1 MKKAVIP
8 GSYDP
13 ITNGHVDIILRASR
27 LFDEVVVLV
36 GTNIRKNY
44 LFSIDERVEMIRD
57 TFRDYPNIRVDA
69 FSGLI
74 VDYAKKHDCSYIVK
88 GLRDGTDFT
97 YEHEMEINNTFLS
110 PSVETVYLSSR
121 AEHLFVR
128 SSSVREFVSFG
139 TDVSSFVP
147 SAVMEKLRLKG
158 LQS

>member
-8 GSYDP
+8 GSFDP
-13 ITNGHVDIILRASR
+13 ITNGHVDIVLRASR

-44 LFSIDERVEMIRD
+44 LFSPDERVEMIKD
-57 TFRDYPNIRVDA
+57 TFLDYPNINVDS

-74 VDYAKKHDCSYIVK
+74 VDYCREKDCGYIVK
-88 GLRDGTDFT
+88 GLRDGNDFA

-121 AEHLFVR
+121 TQHLFVR

-139 TDVSSFVP
+139 VDVSSFVP
-147 SAVMEKLRLKG
+147 SAVIEKLRQKG

>member
-8 GSYDP
+8 GSFDP

-36 GTNIRKNY
+36 GTNIRKNH
-44 LFSIDERVEMIRD
+44 LFSPDERLGMIRD
-57 TFRDYPNIRVDA
+57 TFSEYSGISVES

-74 VDYAKKHDCSYIVK
+74 VDYAVKNGCGYIVK
-88 GLRDGTDFT
+88 GLRDGSDFA

-110 PSVETVYLSSR
+110 PFVETVYLSSR
-121 AEHLFVR
+121 SEHLFVR

-139 TDVSSFVP
+139 VDVSSFVP
-147 SAVMEKLRLKG
+147 SVVMEKLRQKG

>member
-57 TFRDYPNIRVDA
+57 TFRDYPNIRVDS

-74 VDYAKKHDCSYIVK
+74 VDYAEKHGCTYIVK
-88 GLRDGTDFT
+88 GLRDGSDFT

-147 SAVMEKLRLKG
+147 SAVMKKMRLKG

>member
-57 TFRDYPNIRVDA
+57 TFRDYPNIHVDA

-74 VDYAKKHDCSYIVK
+74 VDYAEKNGCSYIVK
-88 GLRDGTDFT
+88 GLRDGSDFT

-147 SAVMEKLRLKG
+147 SAVMEKLRLEG

>member
-13 ITNGHVDIILRASR
+13 ITNGHVDIIMRASR
-27 LFDEVVVLV
+27 LFDEIVVLV

-74 VDYAKKHDCSYIVK
+74 VDYAEKHGCAYIVK
-88 GLRDGTDFT
+88 GLRDGSDFT

-147 SAVMEKLRLKG
+147 SAVIEKLRQKG